1 MQKNSPDGNPIGD
14 PQQSAQALLQA
25 EDGAAAWWARP
36 AEAWGCG
43 ERLLAAGAAAVADL
57 RAAVFSELG
66 FTTSAGAPCFLM
78 RHCVRLRLASLQLL
92 MQSLLQYFMNPLF
105 MAHAKD
111 IPAQARIHRAMHFA
125 SLIEGAMV
133 A

>member
-1 MQKNSPDGNPIGD
+1 MSGFPDGNPNAN
-14 PQQSAQALLQA
+14 PQQSAQAQA

-66 FTTSAGAPCFLM
+66 FTTSAGAPCL
-78 RHCVRLRLASLQLL
+78 HSSTEYSLRSASHKLRR
-92 MQSLLQYFMNPLF
+92 
-105 MAHAKD
+105 AKLGSC
-111 IPAQARIHRAMHFA
+111 I
-125 SLIEGAMV
+125 
-133 A
+133 